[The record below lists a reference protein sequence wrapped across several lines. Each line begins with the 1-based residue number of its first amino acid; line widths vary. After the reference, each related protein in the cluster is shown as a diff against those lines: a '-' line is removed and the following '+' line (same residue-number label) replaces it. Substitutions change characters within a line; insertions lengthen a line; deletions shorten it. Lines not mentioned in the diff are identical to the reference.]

1 MPAATAAST
10 APDELREIERQN
22 TITAQ
27 ILENF
32 LERRLFPN
40 KRPTHRL
47 PTLDDILP
55 PRTTTTERPTP
66 PPWLRRLRN
75 GTMTAVP
82 AHSFDD
88 VSEEQNDGDV
98 DGESVAYDDENFGDD
113 GGGGG
118 LGGSAEEDYNYRDP
132 ESLQSVES
140 EHVDRYLESFRR
152 RIEGMC

>member
-1 MPAATAAST
+1 M
-10 APDELREIERQN
+10 APEDLREIERQN

-40 KRPTHRL
+40 KQPTHRL
-47 PTLDDILP
+47 PTLDDIL

-66 PPWLRRLRN
+66 PPWLQDRRNRLRN
-75 GTMTAVP
+75 ASAAESDMVDMTEP
-82 AHSFDD
+82 D
-88 VSEEQNDGDV
+88 SEETFND
-98 DGESVAYDDENFGDD
+98 DGSYEDEIDGDD
-113 GGGGG
+113 GGG
-118 LGGSAEEDYNYRDP
+118 LGSDEDQDYNYRDP

-152 RIEGMC
+152 RTEGRSITNLDGI

>member
-1 MPAATAAST
+1 MPASTA

-55 PRTTTTERPTP
+55 RTTTTERPTP

-75 GTMTAVP
+75 GTMPSAP
-82 AHSFDD
+82 SSFDD
-88 VSEEQNDGDV
+88 ASEETDGDV

-113 GGGGG
+113 GGG
-118 LGGSAEEDYNYRDP
+118 LGSSEEDYNYRDS

-152 RIEGMC
+152 RIEGRCLERLMMSD